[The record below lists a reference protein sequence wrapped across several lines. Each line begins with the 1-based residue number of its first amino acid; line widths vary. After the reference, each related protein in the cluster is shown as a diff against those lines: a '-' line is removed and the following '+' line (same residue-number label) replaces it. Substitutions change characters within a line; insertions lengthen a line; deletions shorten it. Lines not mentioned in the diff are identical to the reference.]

1 MKTSEKLEALANKL
15 AAIAS
20 LKCEADK
27 LETELTLNM
36 EIVNEAARVGIKTF
50 GQVLYFRNGEFTLG
64 TPPALAS
71 DFDEDE
77 PK

>member
-20 LKCEADK
+20 LKCEAGK
-27 LETELTLNM
+27 LENELALND
-36 EIVNEAARVGIKTF
+36 EIVEVAKSVGIKTF
-50 GQVLYFRNGEFTLG
+50 GQVLYFGNGKFTLG